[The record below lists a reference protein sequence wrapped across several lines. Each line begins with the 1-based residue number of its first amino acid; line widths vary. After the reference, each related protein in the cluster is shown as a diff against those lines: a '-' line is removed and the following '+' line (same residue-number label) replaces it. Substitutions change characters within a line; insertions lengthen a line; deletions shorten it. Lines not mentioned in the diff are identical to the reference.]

1 VTKLRRTRD
10 LYLGVELATV
20 RKLLS
25 KAATYGY
32 VGAGDV
38 ALHEVNQIL
47 DGLLAIDAR
56 TPLRFTVE
64 QADLTDTEFGA
75 VTGTQTRLVGEWQV
89 DEAEAKDPPADTR
102 RRGLD
107 GFPSVDRT
115 PEDPT

>member
-1 VTKLRRTRD
+1 MSRITHNLSAELVTLR
-10 LYLGVELATV
+10 ELLA
-20 RKLLS
+20 RAS
-25 KAATYGY
+25 AYGF

-38 ALHEVNQIL
+38 ALHEVERTL
-47 DGLLAIDAR
+47 DRLLAIDTR

-75 VTGTQTRLVGEWQV
+75 VTGSQTRLVGEWQV